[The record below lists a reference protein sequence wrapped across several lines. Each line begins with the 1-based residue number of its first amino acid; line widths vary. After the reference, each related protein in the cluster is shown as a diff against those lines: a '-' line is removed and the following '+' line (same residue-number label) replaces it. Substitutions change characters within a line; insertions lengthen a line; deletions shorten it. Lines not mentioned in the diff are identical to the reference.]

1 MGILRK
7 LIPNLQIFISDVL
20 ESKQQ
25 ILKQYIIGM
34 IIIIF
39 SSILITTTN
48 FLVFLPK
55 SYDLNPISPV
65 NRHPV
70 SIFDLKMNLWELA
83 RGYGFLK
90 DSIDV
95 QGRILAYQVI
105 IASVIARIYAINRS
119 IPPKKIF
126 QEGYIAFLLILIS
139 LILIVGSDSSDV
151 FLEGKISWFV
161 LFSTALGI
169 FLTYEQ
175 LQQKRDPY
183 HV

>member
-1 MGILRK
+1 MT
-7 LIPNLQIFISDVL
+7 NLQIFISDVL

-25 ILKQYIIGM
+25 ILKQYIIGLT
-34 IIIIF
+34 IIIV

-55 SYDLNPISPV
+55 YYDLNPIFPV
-65 NRHPV
+65 NRYSV
-70 SIFDLKMNLWELA
+70 TIFDFKTNLWELA
-83 RGYGFLK
+83 NGYGFLK
-90 DSIDV
+90 DSIKF
-95 QGRILAYQVI
+95 QGKILAYQIVI
-105 IASVIARIYAINRS
+105 ATVIARIYAIDHR
-119 IPPKKIF
+119 IPLNKIF
-126 QEGYIAFLLILIS
+126 QQGYIAFLFILIS
-139 LILIVGSDSSDV
+139 LILIVGSDGSDV

-175 LQQKRDPY
+175 LQQKRDLS

>member
-7 LIPNLQIFISDVL
+7 LIPDLQIFISDVL

-34 IIIIF
+34 ILIIF

-70 SIFDLKMNLWELA
+70 SIFDLKTNLWELA

-90 DSIDV
+90 DSINV